1 MSASGSPTVPMSA
14 REREAQV
21 PELAAA
27 LQADAATNPQHL
39 NAYSKAMEEAKAD
52 GMAFI

>member
-1 MSASGSPTVPMSA
+1 MSA
-14 REREAQV
+14 REREEQV

-27 LQADAATNPQHL
+27 LRADAATNPQLL